1 MRNKNFWKNKTIL
14 ITGHTGFKGSWMTLV
29 LKSLG
34 ANVVGY
40 ALNPI
45 SKPNFFDN
53 LKLTKFLKKDYRNNI
68 LDRKKL
74 DHVIK
79 KHKPSIVF
87 HMAAQ
92 SSVLVSYKSPIE
104 TIKANVLGT
113 SNLLESCKNKKF
125 IKSIVIVTTDK
136 VYLNLNLNKKFKEED
151 KLGGLDIYS
160 GSKAACE
167 IISESYMHSFFKN
180 TNINVATVRSGNC
193 IGGGDWTKDR
203 ILKDCAVLC
212 LKNKNLII
220 RSPNSTRPWQHVLEP
235 IFGYLKLAQK
245 LYFDKNKSYS
255 TSWNFGPSRKK
266 NMKVIEIAKF
276 TKKFLKSKSKIII
289 KSYHLHESKFLAL
302 DSSKSMRRLKWKT
315 HLSDKDA
322 IQMTLKWFK
331 NYYDF
336 KKKKDL
342 LRLSFEQ
349 INNIKKLNNF

>member
-1 MRNKNFWKNKTIL
+1 MKDKNFWKNKTVL

-40 ALNPI
+40 ALDPI

-53 LKLTKFLKKDYRNNI
+53 LKLSKFLKKDYRNNI

-74 DHVIK
+74 ENVIK
-79 KHKPSIVF
+79 KYKPSIIF

-92 SSVLVSYKSPIE
+92 SSVLVSYKSPID
-104 TIKANVLGT
+104 TIMANVLGT

-125 IKSIVIVTTDK
+125 IRSIIIVTTDK
-136 VYLNLNLNKKFKEED
+136 VYLNLNQNKKFKEED

-167 IISESYMHSFFKN
+167 IISESYVHSFFKN
-180 TNINVATVRSGNC
+180 TKINIATVRSGNC
-193 IGGGDWTKDR
+193 IGGGDWTKYR
-203 ILKDCAVLC
+203 ILKDCAVSC
-212 LKNKNLII
+212 LKNKDLII

-235 IFGYLKLAQK
+235 IFGYLKLARK

-255 TSWNFGPSRKK
+255 TSWNFGPSKKK
-266 NMKVIEIAKF
+266 NLKVIEIAKF
-276 TKKFLKSKSKIII
+276 TKKFLNSKSKIII

-302 DSSKSMRRLKWKT
+302 DSSKSKKKLQWKT
-315 HLSDKDA
+315 HLTDKDA
-322 IQMTLKWFK
+322 IKMTLKWFK
-331 NYYDF
+331 NFYNF
-336 KKKKDL
+336 RGRENL

-349 INNIKKLNNF
+349 INKVKKLSNF